1 MNFYVTG
8 GTLHWN
14 ARSYVER
21 QADRELYES
30 LLRGEFCYVLT
41 SRQMGKSSLM
51 VRTAARLRE
60 QGGRVVALDLTAV
73 GGREL
78 SSEQWYYGILDMLGE
93 QLQLESELESC
104 WHANSEIGPVQR
116 LIKCI
121 RHVALC
127 NLPRES
133 HDHTA
138 QDPAIKQA
146 AAGRL
151 VVFVDEIDVVRS
163 LPFSTD
169 DFFAAIRECY
179 NRRTQD
185 PLYERLTFCL
195 LGVASPS
202 DLIRDPRTTPFNIGR
217 RIELNDFTAQEALPL
232 AAGLDEEA
240 GIGTALA
247 EACLNRIL
255 HWSGGHPYLT
265 QRLGRECGEALRH
278 AALERGFAGPREMRR
293 VLRIVDQVCRDLF
306 FEHRARER
314 DDNLV
319 FVRERLLRSGA
330 DVANLL
336 DLYGQVRRGRRV
348 PDDDLDPLVAQL
360 RLSGIVRGRHGR
372 LRERNRVYG
381 RVFDPEWIRSHMP
394 QAELRRQRQAWWRG
408 VIWATALSAAVLTV
422 LGILGL
428 IAFDKN
434 RQARHS
440 FVQTQLAHARELRMI
455 GEVGHRAASLQAIAN
470 AAALH
475 QDKSILVNEALA
487 SLALPDL
494 EPETTDPASWHT
506 NAGLRRILPPAFDTE
521 AVSDATGNITLH
533 RIGSGEKQAVL
544 PGMGWPVVRME
555 FDQEQRHGVVEYAG
569 KEGPFLGVWNCQTQT
584 LLGRLSQG
592 IIDRAVDF
600 SADGRWLAL
609 GQADGTIR
617 LHELGADEMRAGEQ
631 LPLSTVTD
639 PLNVRIPQVVRFH
652 PLFGL
657 ESDCEI
663 LAASSADST
672 LIQTW
677 DLRRSERRTLF
688 FSGAVRDF
696 CWHSTGRLLAA
707 ACDHRNIEV
716 LVFRDRS
723 LVGPERI
730 RLTGHNA
737 EVTAVAF
744 NHRGDLLASI
754 GADDT
759 LQLRTLASDRVLSAA
774 IPTRGF
780 DRIWFN
786 LNDRQLVASNAKGDR
801 SLSWRV
807 RADEYRVLS
816 RHYLAGRGVH
826 NPIWNLETID
836 ISPEGTYLVAGSS
849 ASLTLWNLVNGRRL
863 GDWEIRAG
871 RGAAFGAQANQL
883 WLSTESGLLHH
894 PLHFRQ
900 GSHPRLAP
908 PTLHPLHQVPDELG
922 SLALTGDRNRAAVSH
937 RNQILLVDLL
947 QNTYATIPIG
957 FHCHQIAI
965 SSDGEWI
972 AGRSRGDE
980 ERGLGVWHAGT
991 AVTVATPQPIS
1002 ASDHFAFSPDDRW
1015 LVVFSDRDQAW
1026 QFYGIETWEPHP
1038 KMRIET
1044 GHATSLQPGPFA
1056 LSADGRL
1063 LAVVFARSSIRL
1075 YDLSADTLLNST
1087 TAVTLESPDQR
1098 RLLRLLFSP
1107 DGRYLAAVAQDQTV
1121 QLWGLDLLR
1130 AGLEPLGL
1138 GTAFPGHTSR

>member
-8 GTLHWN
+8 GTLHRD

-21 QADRELYES
+21 QADRELYET
-30 LLRGEFCYVLT
+30 LLLGEFCYVLT

-51 VRTAARLRE
+51 VRAAARLRE
-60 QGGRVVALDLTAV
+60 RGERVVALDLTAV

-93 QLQLESELESC
+93 QLQLEWELESC
-104 WHANSEIGPVQR
+104 WRANSEIGPVQR
-116 LIKCI
+116 LFKCI
-121 RHVALC
+121 RQVVLC
-127 NLPRES
+127 SLPEHSNDRPP
-133 HDHTA
+133 H
-138 QDPAIKQA
+138 DPATNRMA
-146 AAGRL
+146 ASRL

-217 RIELNDFTAQEALPL
+217 RIELDDFTAQEALPL

-240 GIGTALA
+240 GIGAALA
-247 EACLNRIL
+247 EACLHRIL
-255 HWSGGHPYLT
+255 YWSGGHPYLT
-265 QRLGRECGEALRH
+265 QRLCRECGQALRQ
-278 AALERGFAGPREMRR
+278 AAFGRGSSGPQEMRR
-293 VLRIVDQVCRDLF
+293 VLRIVDQSCRDLF
-306 FEHRARER
+306 FEHRAHER

-336 DLYGQVRRGRRV
+336 DLYAQVRRGRRV
-348 PDDDLDPLVAQL
+348 PDDDLDPLAVQL
-360 RLSGIVRGRHGR
+360 RLSGIVRGRNGR

-381 RVFDPEWIRSHMP
+381 RVFDPEWIRDHMP
-394 QAELRRQRQAWWRG
+394 QAELRRQREAWWRG
-408 VIWATALSAAVLTV
+408 VTWATALSAAVLTV

-434 RQARHS
+434 RQARQA

-475 QDKSILVNEALA
+475 QDKSMLVNEALA

-494 EPETTDPASWHT
+494 EPEAANPSSLHP
-506 NAGLRRILPPAFDTE
+506 NAGLRRILPPTFDTE
-521 AVSDATGNITLH
+521 AVSDATGKITLR
-533 RIGSGEKQAVL
+533 RIESGEEQVVL
-544 PGMGWPVVRME
+544 AGMGWPVVRME
-555 FDQEQRHGVVEYAG
+555 FDQDQRHGVVEYAG
-569 KEGPFLGVWNCQTQT
+569 EDGPFLGVWNCETPI

-617 LHELGADEMRAGEQ
+617 LYELGAEEVRADDR
-631 LPLSTVTD
+631 LPLSAATD
-639 PLNVRIPQVVRFH
+639 PLNVRIPQVIRFH

-730 RLTGHNA
+730 RLTGHDA

-759 LQLRTLASDRVLSAA
+759 LQLRTLASDRILSAA
-774 IPTRGF
+774 VPAKGF

-786 LNDRQLVASNAKGDR
+786 LNDRQLVASDAKGHR

-826 NPIWNLETID
+826 NPIWNMETID
-836 ISPEGTYLVAGSS
+836 ISPDGRYLVAGSS
-849 ASLTLWNLVNGRRL
+849 VTLTLWNLANGRSL
-863 GDWEIRAG
+863 GDWDIPAG
-871 RGAAFGAQANQL
+871 RGAAFGAATNEL
-883 WLSTESGLLHH
+883 WLSTESGLLHY
-894 PLHFRQ
+894 PLRFLPEF
-900 GSHPRLAP
+900 HPRLAP
-908 PTLHPLHQVPDELG
+908 PTSLPLRQVPDELG
-922 SLALTGDRNRAAVSH
+922 SLVLTSDRKRAAVSH
-937 RNQILLVDLL
+937 RNQILLVDLT
-947 QNTYATIPIG
+947 QDSYTTIPVG
-957 FHCHQIAI
+957 FHCQQIAI
-965 SSDGEWI
+965 SPDGEWI
-972 AGRSRGDE
+972 AGRSGATG
-980 ERGLGVWHAGT
+980 ERELVVWHAGT
-991 AVTVATPQPIS
+991 AVAVATPEPIP

-1026 QFYGIETWEPHP
+1026 QFYQVETWEPHP
-1038 KMRIET
+1038 RMRIET
-1044 GHATSLQPGPFA
+1044 RHATSLQPGPFA

-1063 LAVVFARSSIRL
+1063 LAVVYARSSIRL
-1075 YDLSADTLLNST
+1075 YDLNAGSLLNST
-1087 TAVTLESPDQR
+1087 AAVTLESPDQR

-1121 QLWGLDLLR
+1121 QLWTRELLR

-1138 GTAFPGHTSR
+1138 EVAFPGHASR